1 MSKPTLDEL
10 RQQIDSI
17 DDQIHDL
24 ILKRWDVVQHVA
36 AAKGKAVSFP
46 VRPTREAS
54 MLRRLAE
61 RHRGPFPFS
70 ALARMWHEMI
80 AAFTMLQADYSV
92 AVFANGDEHTLWDL
106 ARDQFGSQVPM
117 TAYPTVRDTLA
128 QVFENRHQIAVL
140 PAPRESDDDPWWVKL
155 SGANA
160 PKVIMRMP
168 FAGVG
173 SVRGQMQDAL
183 AVARLKLEPTGSDRT
198 LLLIET
204 KEPLSRTGLNAILQR
219 AKLHPLFTASAPQ
232 EESWVHL
239 VELGNFVEEKDERL
253 ELIEVRDAVVRV
265 EVVGGYAEVLGP
277 DRVSAPIAGVTEE

>member
-1 MSKPTLDEL
+1 MAKPNLDEL

-24 ILKRWDVVQHVA
+24 ILKRWDVVQYVA
-36 AAKGKAVSFP
+36 EAKGKSVSFP
-46 VRPTREAS
+46 LRPTREAS

-61 RHRGPFPFS
+61 RHTGPFPFS

-92 AVFANGDEHTLWDL
+92 AVFANSEEHTLWDL

-117 TAYPTVRDTLA
+117 TAYPTVRDALA
-128 QVFENRHQIAVL
+128 QVFEDKHQIAVL

-160 PKVIMRMP
+160 PKVIMRLP

-198 LLLIET
+198 LILVET
-204 KEPLSRTGLNAILQR
+204 AAPLSRTGLNAILQR

-239 VELGNFVEEKDERL
+239 VELGDFVDSKDERL
-253 ELIEVRDAVVRV
+253 ELIEVRDTVVRV

-277 DRVSAPIAGVTEE
+277 DRRTGVIVE

>member
-1 MSKPTLDEL
+1 MTKPNLDEL
-10 RQQIDSI
+10 RQRIDAI

-24 ILKRWDVVQHVA
+24 ILERWEVVKHVA
-36 AAKGKAVSFP
+36 EAKGKSVSFP

-54 MLRRLAE
+54 MLRRLAA

-80 AAFTMLQADYSV
+80 AAFTMLQAEYSV
-92 AVFANGDEHTLWDL
+92 AVYANSEEHTLWDL

-117 TAYPTVRDTLA
+117 TAYPTVKDTLA
-128 QVFENRHQIAVL
+128 QVFEDRHQIAVL
-140 PAPRESDDDPWWVKL
+140 PVPSESEEDPWWVKL

-160 PKVIMRMP
+160 PKVIMRLP

-173 SVRGQMQDAL
+173 SVRGQMQDAV
-183 AVARLKLEPTGSDRT
+183 AVARLKLEPTDSDRS
-198 LLLIET
+198 LLLVET
-204 KEPLSRTGLNAILQR
+204 SEPLSRTGLNAILQR
-219 AKLHPLFTASAPQ
+219 SRLHPLFTASAPQ

-239 VELGNFVEEKDERL
+239 VELGNFVESDDERL
-253 ELIEVRDAVVRV
+253 ELIEVRDTVVRV

-277 DRVSAPIAGVTEE
+277 DRRAEVDQE